1 MAWLVGTIIAIAII
15 YFMIVS
21 PGFRGVAI
29 LIVVAAGIGI
39 WLLIENDKK
48 QSERRQQEEAA
59 RERLALTSIDVRD
72 LSFSD
77 VKLVKEYRAWTLKGN
92 VVNNSKYS
100 LGSLTFFVKVE
111 DCPAQKPCITIG
123 QERTQARVSVP
134 PGQMRAFSS
143 SDLRFEG
150 MPPAVNPRWRY
161 EVTQVRASGF

>member
-1 MAWLVGTIIAIAII
+1 MGWLIGTIVVIAII

-21 PGFRGVAI
+21 PGFRSVAI

-39 WLLIENDKK
+39 WVLYENTKQ
-48 QSERRQQEEAA
+48 QSERWRQEQAA
-59 RERLALTSIDVRD
+59 RERLALTSIDARD

-77 VKLVKEYRAWTLKGN
+77 VQLTKSPWRTLKGN

-100 LGSLTFFVKVE
+100 LGSLVFLVKVE
-111 DCPAQKPCITIG
+111 DCPPQKPCITIG
-123 QERTQARVSVP
+123 QESTQVWVSVP

-150 MPPAVNPRWRY
+150 MPAAVNPRWHY
-161 EVTQVRASGF
+161 EIRQVRASGF

>member
-1 MAWLVGTIIAIAII
+1 MAWLIGAIVAIAII

-39 WLLIENDKK
+39 WVLLENDKK
-48 QSERRQQEEAA
+48 QSERRNQEEAA
-59 RERLALTSIDVRD
+59 RERLALTSIDAGD

-77 VKLVKEYRAWTLKGN
+77 VKLVKSTWWTFKGN

-100 LGSLTFFVKVE
+100 LGWLTFLVKVE
-111 DCPAQKPCITIG
+111 DCPPQKPCITIG
-123 QERTQARVSVP
+123 QERTQVRVSVP

-143 SDLRFEG
+143 DLKFEG
-150 MPPAVNPRWRY
+150 MPAAANPRWRY